1 MMFSVGTTTVIF
13 TVVAF
18 AVGLLIGGI
27 VASLRIGEIDAGRFV
42 IAYNDPEKN
51 LIGIDL
57 DVDLPEIESSR
68 FISLQVVVDGK
79 DKKLTK
85 NSQGEDS

>member
-1 MMFSVGTTTVIF
+1 MFSVGTTTVIF
-13 TVVAF
+13 TIVAF
-18 AVGLLIGGI
+18 AVGLLIG
-27 VASLRIGEIDAGRFV
+27 SLRIGEIDAGKFV
-42 IAYNDPEKN
+42 ITYNDPEKN

-57 DVDLPEIESSR
+57 DVDLPEIEASR

>member
-13 TVVAF
+13 TVLAF
-18 AVGLLIGGI
+18 VVGLLIGGI

-42 IAYNDPEKN
+42 ITYNDPEKN
-51 LIGIDL
+51 LVGIDL
-57 DVDLPEIESSR
+57 DVDLPEIEASR